1 VRREQVNRG
10 AEGRPLTLA
19 EIEAKFFANAE
30 LAVPASQASQL
41 RDAVFGLDRA
51 TDLAPLCAALA
62 RT

>member
-1 VRREQVNRG
+1 MPHSLPWTPDQQR
-10 AEGRPLTLA
+10 LTLA

-30 LAVPASQASQL
+30 LAVPAAQASQL

-51 TDLAPLCAALA
+51 ADLAPLCAALA